1 MASLT
6 TDETNSNIDNN
17 NSSSSE
23 EMEKLNEE
31 NEKKLNAMKIS
42 KQFTEEELEGI
53 KTFRSRIKG
62 KIADLKDDSFEKMYY
77 NEDTTIWRY
86 VLAQSQ
92 ESDPMEKS
100 EQMFFDSIK
109 WRKDIKMYETLWEE
123 WRGNQ
128 GKKNTKLPNATTA
141 RARLG
146 DLIFYSGIM
155 ESKSTT
161 GGPVLVEKMGKA
173 DLKGLYY
180 DEYAL
185 SSTEISYIIY
195 LEESWKLVR
204 KAGEKTRGMIVVDV
218 EGAGLSTIGYI
229 SVVKRISKSGVMQ
242 YPEITERVNMINSG
256 WFFSTLWSAVKAF
269 LPSRTK
275 GKFRVLNSNFHELI
289 FADVV
294 GGGDSLPSFIG
305 GKLEDG
311 VHSVCPAMSVLD
323 AYGVV
328 VDEVVDGKVIDIIN
342 GSDTNQ
348 SIQYKDAKEFME
360 MALNHAKNASQT
372 EEIVQ
377 RIEKIESWLS
387 KQK

>member
-1 MASLT
+1 MTSLASDNIFDDG
-6 TDETNSNIDNN
+6 TDELNKTTINTPITSKEFTK
-17 NSSSSE
+17 E
-23 EMEKLNEE
+23 EIEGIEKLRARIQ
-31 NEKKLNAMKIS
+31 EKIVDLPSDSLEKIY
-42 KQFTEEELEGI
+42 F
-53 KTFRSRIKG
+53 
-62 KIADLKDDSFEKMYY
+62 
-77 NEDTTIWRY
+77 NEDSTMWRY

-92 ESDPMEKS
+92 ESDPLKKS
-100 EQMFFDSIK
+100 EEMFFNSIK
-109 WRKDIKMYETLWEE
+109 WRGDIKMYETLWKE
-123 WRGNQ
+123 WRGN
-128 GKKNTKLPNATTA
+128 KNNNNNNSNKLPSATTA

-155 ESKSTT
+155 EAASTT

-185 SSTEISYIIY
+185 SCTEISYIIY

-204 KAGEKTRGMIVVDV
+204 KAGKKTRGMIVVDV
-218 EGAGLSTIGYI
+218 DGAGLSTIGYI

-256 WFFSTLWSAVKAF
+256 WFFSTLWGAVKGF

-275 GKFRVLNSNFHELI
+275 GKFRVLNHDFHELI

-294 GGGDSLPSFIG
+294 GGGNSLPSFIG
-305 GKLEDG
+305 GGIKNGE
-311 VHSVCPAMSVLD
+311 HTVCPAMSVLD

-328 VDEVVDGKVIDIIN
+328 VDEIVGGQVIDVVN
-342 GSDTNQ
+342 RDNKTNQ
-348 SIQYKDAKEFME
+348 SINYRDENTFME

-372 EEIVQ
+372 EEILK
-377 RIEKIESWLS
+377 RIEKIEEWQAN
-387 KQK
+387 KVK